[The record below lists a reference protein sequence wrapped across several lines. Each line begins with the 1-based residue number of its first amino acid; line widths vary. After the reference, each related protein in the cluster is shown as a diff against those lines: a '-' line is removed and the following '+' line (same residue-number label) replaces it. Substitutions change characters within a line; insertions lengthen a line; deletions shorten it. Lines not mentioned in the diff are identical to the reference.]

1 MASNIKLKT
10 ASGGSVALQVDDTL
24 TTDEEVEAGL
34 YKSPDGSLWKITV
47 NDTGNITMVKVQ

>member
-24 TTDEEVEAGL
+24 TTDEVMQVP
-34 YKSPDGSLWKITV
+34 YR
-47 NDTGNITMVKVQ
+47 